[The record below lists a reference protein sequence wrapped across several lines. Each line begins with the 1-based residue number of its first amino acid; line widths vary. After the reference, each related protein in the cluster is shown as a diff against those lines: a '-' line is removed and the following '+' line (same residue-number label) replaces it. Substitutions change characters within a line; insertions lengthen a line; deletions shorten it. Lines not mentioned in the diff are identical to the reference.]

1 VILAE
6 VTEVD
11 AVPSA
16 RQAGKAA
23 RLRRI
28 FGGDGRCVVVPLD
41 HGTILGRVP
50 GLEDPMATLQRFI
63 EAPCDGFLLGLG
75 VLRRSAELF
84 GRRSAPAR
92 ILTMDVSWRDAS
104 GGDHRLVTSVETAAA
119 LGVDGVK
126 LLMPWDVPSSERA
139 RTAALIAG
147 VVEDADRFGLPVM
160 VEPVALEATGPEAVE
175 VAAHGCRVAAEIGAD
190 ILKVAHP
197 GDDGVLRSWC
207 EEIGVPVVLLG
218 GGGSASS
225 AELVSLVKG
234 AIEAGASGIVIGRKL
249 WGRPADE
256 AVALLAELH
265 ALVHG

>member
-1 VILAE
+1 
-6 VTEVD
+6 
-11 AVPSA
+11 
-16 RQAGKAA
+16 
-23 RLRRI
+23 
-28 FGGDGRCVVVPLD
+28 
-41 HGTILGRVP
+41 
-50 GLEDPMATLQRFI
+50 
-63 EAPCDGFLLGLG
+63 
-75 VLRRSAELF
+75 
-84 GRRSAPAR
+84 
-92 ILTMDVSWRDAS
+92 
-104 GGDHRLVTSVETAAA
+104 
-119 LGVDGVK
+119 
-126 LLMPWDVPSSERA
+126 MPWDVPSSERA
-139 RTAALIAG
+139 RTAALVAG

-160 VEPVALEATGPEAVE
+160 VEPVALKATGPEAVE

-225 AELVSLVKG
+225 AELVSLVRR

-256 AVALLAELH
+256 AVALLGELH

>member
-1 VILAE
+1 M
-6 VTEVD
+6 TQVD
-11 AVPSA
+11 STPSA

-28 FGGDGRCVVVPLD
+28 FGDDGRCVLVPLD
-41 HGTILGRVP
+41 HGTIAGRVP
-50 GLEDPMATLQRFI
+50 GLEDPVAVLRSLFD
-63 EAPCDGFLLGLG
+63 APCDGFVLGPG

-92 ILTMDVSWRDAS
+92 LLTMDVSWRDAG
-104 GGDHRLVTSVETAAA
+104 GGDHRVVTSVETAAA
-119 LGVDGVK
+119 LGADGVK
-126 LLMPWDVPSSERA
+126 LLMPWDVSSLERA
-139 RTAALIAG
+139 KTAALIAG

-160 VEPVALEATGPEAVE
+160 VEPVAFETSGPEAVE

-207 EEIGVPVVLLG
+207 EEIGVPIVLLG
-218 GGGSASS
+218 GADSASS
-225 AELVSLVKG
+225 TELVALVKS
-234 AIEAGASGIVIGRKL
+234 AIEAGVSGIVIGRKL
-249 WGRPADE
+249 WGRPTNQ